1 MIRAVASAVSDGSN
15 PEETATRAMA
25 LNIALLHAMENGT
38 FHEISGKAGRVHAMS
53 EVYYKFLRGEIGE
66 EELSAMLGSVKLSE
80 IANTTPPPPAGGAS
94 KNNEDSEDK
103 ERGRNQVSEDGVF
116 ARVLASLMLTPTG
129 NKKTEYF

>member
-1 MIRAVASAVSDGSN
+1 
-15 PEETATRAMA
+15 MA
-25 LNIALLHAMENGT
+25 LNIALLRAMEDGT

-66 EELSAMLGSVKLSE
+66 EELTAMLGSVKLSV
-80 IANTTPPPPAGGAS
+80 IANAAPPPAGGAS

-103 ERGRNQVSEDGVF
+103 ERGGNQVSEDGVF